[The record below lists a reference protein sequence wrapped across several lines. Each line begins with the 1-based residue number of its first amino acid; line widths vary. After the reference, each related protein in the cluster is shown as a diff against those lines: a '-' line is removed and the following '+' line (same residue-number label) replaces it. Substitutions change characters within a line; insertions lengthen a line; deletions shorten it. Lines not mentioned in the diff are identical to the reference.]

1 MSVLD
6 LFISA
11 SITVLSLGLFILS
24 MLGYLKRKNTKM
36 IFVSLVFL
44 VFLVKGILLSLGIF
58 SSEIIVLNSSFN
70 PWIFD
75 LVVLVLLYVTSLKG

>member
-24 MLGYLKRKNTKM
+24 ILGYLKRKNTKM

-44 VFLVKGILLSLGIF
+44 VFLVKGILLSLGVF

>member
-44 VFLVKGILLSLGIF
+44 VFLVKGILLSLGVF

>member
-11 SITVLSLGLFILS
+11 SMTVLSLGLFILS

>member
-24 MLGYLKRKNTKM
+24 LLGYLRRKKTKM

>member
-24 MLGYLKRKNTKM
+24 ILGYLKRKNTKM

-44 VFLVKGILLSLGIF
+44 VFLVKGIILSLGVF

>member
-11 SITVLSLGLFILS
+11 SMTVLSLGFFILS